1 MLHPIRISFRKF
13 ALELKRINNPDMK
26 ILIIGGV
33 AGGATAATRLRRL
46 SEENEIIIFEKGE
59 HVSFA
64 NCGLPYHIGG
74 VITKRSK
81 LLLQTPTSLKT
92 RFNLDVRIYNEVLKI
107 NKEEKTVEVR
117 NLVTK
122 EIYTETYDKLLLSP
136 GAEPFRP
143 NIPGIESDKIMTLR
157 NVADMDRIISKTK
170 DLKNIA
176 VVGGGFIG
184 LEVAE
189 NLVEKEL
196 KVTVIELGNQVMAP
210 VDFEFAK
217 MVELHATTKNLN
229 ILINTG
235 VEAFQEKGDEI
246 ELKLN
251 TGETILADAVVFAI
265 GVKPENALAKAAG
278 LDLGVTGGIAV
289 NEFMQTSDADI
300 YAVGDAVEVSHFIN
314 QVKVLIPLAW
324 PANRQGRI
332 VADNMVRGNKISYKG
347 TLGTSII
354 KFFDLTVGATGLN
367 EKLLK
372 RYKIPYQTTTVTRAN
387 HASYYPGS
395 TNIILKI
402 NFAKDGT
409 IYGAQ
414 ALGQEGVDKRI
425 DVIATA
431 IKGNLTVYDL
441 QEIEIAY
448 APPYNSA
455 KDPVNILGY
464 VAENML
470 NGDLEAVNYD
480 ELDALL
486 SNKDA
491 ILVDVRTE
499 KEFEKGS
506 IPNAINLDLDT
517 IRENLD
523 FFDKT
528 KTYVIYCQIGLRG
541 YLAHSILKNNN
552 IKSINLNGGY
562 SIWKSANSEKANP
575 ILV

>member
-1 MLHPIRISFRKF
+1 
-13 ALELKRINNPDMK
+13 MK

-33 AGGATAATRLRRL
+33 AGGATAAARLRRL

-59 HVSFA
+59 YVSFA

-74 VITKRSK
+74 VIEERSK
-81 LLLQTPTSLKT
+81 LLLHTPTSLKT
-92 RFNLDVRIYNEVLKI
+92 RFNLDVRVFNEVLKI
-107 NKEEKTVEVR
+107 DKEAKTVEVR
-117 NLVTK
+117 NLITK
-122 EIYTETYDKLLLSP
+122 EIYTESYDKLLLSP

-143 NIPGIESDKIMTLR
+143 AIPGIDSPKIMTLR
-157 NVADMDRIISKTK
+157 NVADMDRIIAQTK

-189 NLVEKEL
+189 NLVEKGL
-196 KVTVIELGNQVMAP
+196 NVTVVELGNQVMAP
-210 VDFEFAK
+210 VDYEFAK
-217 MVELHATTKNLN
+217 MVQHHAAAKNLT
-229 ILINTG
+229 ILVNTG
-235 VEAFQEKGDEI
+235 VDAFEEKGNEI

-251 TGETILADAVVFAI
+251 TGESLLADAVIFAI

-278 LDLGVTGGIAV
+278 LHLGVTGGIVV
-289 NEFMQTSDADI
+289 NDFMQTSDSDI

-314 QVKVLIPLAW
+314 KAKVLIPLAW

-332 VADNMVRGNKISYKG
+332 VADNITRGNKIPYAG

-354 KFFDLTVGATGLN
+354 KFFDLTVAATGLS

-372 RYKIPYQTTTVTRAN
+372 RYNIPYRTVTVTRGN
-387 HASYYPGS
+387 HASYYPGA
-395 TNIILKI
+395 TNIVLKM
-402 NFAKDGT
+402 NFGEDGM

-431 IKGNLTVYDL
+431 IKGNLTIHDL

-470 NGDLEAVNYD
+470 NDDVRFINYD
-480 ELDALL
+480 QLD
-486 SNKDA
+486 DY
-491 ILVDVRTE
+491 LVNENAVLIDVRT
-499 KEFEKGS
+499 KTEFENGA
-506 IPNAINLDLDT
+506 IPNAINMDVDT
-517 IRENLD
+517 LRDNLD
-523 FFDKT
+523 FFDKN
-528 KTYVIYCQIGLRG
+528 KKYVIYCQIGLRG
-541 YLAHSILKNNN
+541 YLAQRILRNNG
-552 IKSINLNGGY
+552 IYSVNLNGGY
-562 SIWKSANSEKANP
+562 GLWKPVNS
-575 ILV
+575 

>member
-1 MLHPIRISFRKF
+1 
-13 ALELKRINNPDMK
+13 MK

-74 VITKRSK
+74 VIADRNK

-92 RFNLDVRIYNEVLKI
+92 RYNLDVRVFNEVLKI
-107 NKEEKTVEVR
+107 NKDQKTVEIR
-117 NLVTK
+117 NLITK
-122 EIYTETYDKLLLSP
+122 EIYTESYDKLLLSP

-143 NIPGIESDKIMTLR
+143 NIPGINSDKIMTLR
-157 NVADMDRIISKTK
+157 NVADMDRIIAKTK
-170 DLKNIA
+170 NLKNIA

-189 NLVEKEL
+189 NLVDIGL
-196 KVTVIELGNQVMAP
+196 NVSVIELGNQVMAP
-210 VDFEFAK
+210 VDYEFAK
-217 MVELHATTKNLN
+217 MVQHHAAAKNL
-229 ILINTG
+229 IIHVNTG
-235 VEAFQEKGDEI
+235 VEAFEEKEDKI

-251 TGETILADAVVFAI
+251 NGQTMLADAVIFAI

-278 LDLGVTGGIAV
+278 LELGVTGGIAV
-289 NEFMQTSDADI
+289 NEFMQTSDAAI
-300 YAVGDAVEVSHFIN
+300 YAVGDAIEVAHYIN
-314 QVKVLIPLAW
+314 QAKVLIPLAW

-332 VADNMVRGNKISYKG
+332 VADTITRGNKTAYKG
-347 TLGTSII
+347 TLGTSIL

-372 RYKIPYQTTTVTRAN
+372 RYNIPYRTVTVTRAN
-387 HASYYPGS
+387 HASYYPGA
-395 TNIILKI
+395 TNIVLKM
-402 NFAKDGT
+402 NFGEDGT

-431 IKGNLTVYDL
+431 IRGNLTIYDL
-441 QEIEIAY
+441 QEIEVAY
-448 APPYNSA
+448 APPYNAA

-470 NGDLEAVNYD
+470 NDDVRLINYD
-480 ELDALL
+480 QLDEYLAAE
-486 SNKDA
+486 NG
-491 ILVDVRTE
+491 ILIDVRT
-499 KEFEKGS
+499 KTEFENGA
-506 IPNAINLDLDT
+506 IPNAIHMDVDT
-517 IRENLD
+517 LRENLD
-523 FFDKT
+523 FFDKN
-528 KTYVIYCQIGLRG
+528 KKYVIYCQIGLRG
-541 YLAHSILKNNN
+541 YLAQRILRNNN
-552 IKSINLNGGY
+552 IDSVNLNGGY
-562 SIWKSANSEKANP
+562 GLWKPVNS
-575 ILV
+575 